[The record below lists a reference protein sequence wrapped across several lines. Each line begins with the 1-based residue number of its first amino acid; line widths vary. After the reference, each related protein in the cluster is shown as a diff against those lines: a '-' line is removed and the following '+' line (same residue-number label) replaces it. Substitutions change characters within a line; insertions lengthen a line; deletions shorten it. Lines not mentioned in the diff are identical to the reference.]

1 MFMKRTKSKGLSMS
15 NEALF
20 RIGEEKDA
28 NVLAKFNIAMAW
40 ETEQKKLTPD
50 VVAQG
55 VRTLLKDSRYGFYVV
70 AEIDHEVVGSLM
82 VTYEWSDWRDATFW
96 WIQSVYIKPE
106 FRKQGVFRRLY
117 EFVKEKAL
125 HDMNVCGLRLY
136 AEQDNI
142 PAQNT
147 YEKIGMRQIPYKLYE
162 ESFES

>member
-1 MFMKRTKSKGLSMS
+1 MS
-15 NEALF
+15 NELLI
-20 RIGEEKDA
+20 RIGGEKDT
-28 NVLAKFNIAMAW
+28 NTLARFNIAMAW
-40 ETEQKKLTPD
+40 ETEQKKLSPD
-50 VVAQG
+50 VVAKG
-55 VRTLLKDSRYGFYVV
+55 VRTLLNDPRHGFYVV
-70 AEIDHEVVGSLM
+70 AEINREVVGSLM
-82 VTYEWSDWRDATFW
+82 VTYEWSDWRDASFW

-142 PAQNT
+142 AAQIT
-147 YEKIGMRQIPYKLYE
+147 YERIGMSQIPYKLYE